1 MKNVLVVLLLGF
13 LSTFPLFPKEVPSA
27 GEMVTD
33 IILVRPLGF
42 ASVVLGSVLYIPT
55 AFFSV
60 LSDNPKEAL
69 KESGHRLVVY
79 PFKFTFYRRVG
90 DFPGYMEDVQYMN
103 E

>member
-1 MKNVLVVLLLGF
+1 
-13 LSTFPLFPKEVPSA
+13 
-27 GEMVTD
+27 MVTD